1 MTENNV
7 TRKKSYEEK
16 FAERVA
22 KRQAKLGPPKEDKFF
37 EHGPAK
43 FVFFF
48 IIGFVIITHL
58 VILVVMMQSG
68 MR

>member
-1 MTENNV
+1 MPP
-7 TRKKSYEEK
+7 KKSYDEK

-22 KRQAKLGPPKEDKFF
+22 KRQAKLGPPKESKVF

-43 FVFFF
+43 FLFIF
-48 IIGFVIITHL
+48 IIGFVIITH
-58 VILVVMMQSG
+58 VAILVVMMESG